1 MVAAIETW
9 PKPGYLNCS
18 STIQA
23 ANQVHDRVEHKMI
36 LSTEARKV
44 LDTSM
49 HINKVEDKERAE
61 IESLIASLP
70 DDRVRLYKNVVSNPI
85 GDLPRYSIHI
95 RIQHMLTFVTFL
107 TLAFTGLPI
116 AFFDHFWAQPLNT
129 IVGGVD
135 ISRVIH
141 RTLAA
146 IMIFSMLYHLV
157 TITLGPLQQILR
169 GRFQLQRTIIPLMK
183 DIRDFKDDMLYFAGT
198 RDQRPEMDKFMYK
211 QKIHYFAAAFGN
223 LVMVI
228 SGSSF
233 LFPEFWAAVLPASV
247 ASNFQE
253 MMRLSH
259 PHEALLALLVIA
271 FWHWYN
277 VHLAPG
283 RFPMQWTFL
292 TGKITREHQIEEH
305 FLEYLRNLVELPE
318 ERAYLIEQLEAREL
332 FAGSESSASVQADEA
347 NEQSTP

>member
-1 MVAAIETW
+1 M
-9 PKPGYLNCS
+9 K
-18 STIQA
+18 
-23 ANQVHDRVEHKMI
+23 
-36 LSTEARKV
+36 LSEEARKV
-44 LDTSM
+44 LDSSM
-49 HINKVEDKERAE
+49 SLNKIDEKERTE
-61 IESLIASLP
+61 INQLVDALP
-70 DDRVRLYKNVVSNPI
+70 DSRVALYKNVVSNPI

-116 AFFDHFWAQPLNT
+116 AFIDHFWAAPMNDLM
-129 IVGGVD
+129 GGIDV
-135 ISRVIH
+135 SRVIH

-146 IMIFSMLYHLV
+146 VMIFGMLYH
-157 TITLGPLQQILR
+157 IIYILYTTALKMIAGKFELAR
-169 GRFQLQRTIIPLMK
+169 SIIPTLKDVGDMNK
-183 DIRDFKDDMLYFAGT
+183 DIMYFAGK
-198 RDQRPEMDKFMYK
+198 RDERPEMDKFMYK

-223 LVMVI
+223 FIMIL

-233 LFPEFWAAVLPASV
+233 IFPDIWAAILPTGMASY
-247 ASNFQE
+247 FQE
-253 MMRLSH
+253 FMRLSH

-318 ERAYLIEQLEAREL
+318 ERTYLQNLLDARHLADDSEELETVN
-332 FAGSESSASVQADEA
+332 ESQ
-347 NEQSTP
+347 

>member
-1 MVAAIETW
+1 M
-9 PKPGYLNCS
+9 K
-18 STIQA
+18 
-23 ANQVHDRVEHKMI
+23 
-36 LSTEARKV
+36 LSNEARMV
-44 LDTSM
+44 VETSM
-49 HINKVEDKERAE
+49 RINKTTDADRQE
-61 IESLIASLP
+61 IEDVIASMP
-70 DDRVRLYKNVVSNPI
+70 DDRVLLYKNVVSNPI

-107 TLAFTGLPI
+107 MLAFTGLPI
-116 AFFDHFWAQPLNT
+116 AFYEHFWATPLNM
-129 IVGGVD
+129 VLGGVD
-135 ISRVIH
+135 VTRIIH

-146 IMIFSMLYHLV
+146 AMIFAMVYHVITIMLGTAIKLKHKC
-157 TITLGPLQQILR
+157 
-169 GRFQLQRTIIPLMK
+169 FELQRSIIPTLK
-183 DIRDFKDDMLYFAGT
+183 DARDFKADLLYFAGK

-211 QKIHYFAAAFGN
+211 QKLHYFAAAFGN
-223 LVMVI
+223 VVMVV

-233 LFPEFWAAVLPASV
+233 LFPEFWASILPIGV
-247 ASNFQE
+247 ASYFQE

-305 FLEYLRNLVELPE
+305 FLEYLRCLVEIPE
-318 ERAYLIEQLEAREL
+318 ERKILMGELEAREL
-332 FAGSESSASVQADEA
+332 VQT
-347 NEQSTP
+347 EQTNTGEGQ

>member
-1 MVAAIETW
+1 M
-9 PKPGYLNCS
+9 N
-18 STIQA
+18 
-23 ANQVHDRVEHKMI
+23 
-36 LSTEARKV
+36 LSTEAQRV
-44 LDTSM
+44 LDKSM
-49 HINKVEDKERAE
+49 HINKTDDAERKD
-61 IESLIASLP
+61 ILQLIDSMP
-70 DDRVRLYKNVVSNPI
+70 NDRVQLYKNVVSNPI
-85 GDLPRYSIHI
+85 GDLQRYSIHI

-116 AFFDHFWAQPLNT
+116 AFMDHVWATPINSF
-129 IVGGVD
+129 VGGIE
-135 ISRVIH
+135 ISRIIH

-146 IMIFSMLYHLV
+146 IMIFSMVYHILYLFY
-157 TITLGPLQQILR
+157 IALKQIAN
-169 GRFQLQRTIIPLMK
+169 GRFELQRSIIPTLK
-183 DIRDFKDDMLYFAGT
+183 DIRDFKIDMQYFVGKT
-198 RDQRPEMDKFMYK
+198 PQRPEMDKFMYK
-211 QKIHYFAAAFGN
+211 QKIHYYAAAFGN

-233 LFPEFWAAVLPASV
+233 IFPEFWAAILPASSV
-247 ASNFQE
+247 SYFQE

-318 ERAYLIEQLEAREL
+318 ERAYLRDMLDAREL
-332 FAGSESSASVQADEA
+332 SPVTDGALITAEESI
-347 NEQSTP
+347 